1 MFKEVQELQAFRRI
15 QEEPR
20 RLRRQIYDYDRSRRE
35 RLDHL
40 GKVIDRPCGVE
51 SVNVIRVTAG

>member
-15 QEEPR
+15 QEESR
-20 RLRRQIYDYDRSRRE
+20 RLGRQVHNDDRRGRQ

-40 GKVIDRPCGVE
+40 GKVIDRFCGVE
-51 SVNVIRVTAG
+51 SLNVIRVTAG